1 MALYDSVIYAIVRLS
16 LWGALAVVG
25 CLDWIR
31 HRHVRSRAWQLYVLL
46 LGVTLLYLVRNTLL
60 LGVALSKGA
69 RSLSFLYL
77 LMSDVAESAWIFTL
91 LAISAGWCIIRTD
104 FGEHRA
110 VVLTIPSI
118 FVVTSIT
125 IDFILL
131 WNAGDI
137 LDVEKAYDEVDPD
150 YDPSTDPLLD
160 MSANTGLVFILCTVI
175 NSMLWMLAWFYLY
188 DTSKQE
194 LEQLKESLTGEGRE
208 DDINAARRMEEEE
221 DITVYTSAN
230 TRDNEMKTIEETV
243 SDREKLTIMRRFF
256 VGVSVYIVASI
267 LVFFLPVFL
276 PTIVNAVMLGLYD
289 VLLLVF
295 LGALM
300 WIFRQRHTNQ
310 FVPLSSSESM
320 QGGFSYV
327 YDTELGVVGG

>member
-16 LWGALAVVG
+16 LWAALAVFG

-31 HRHVRSRAWQLYVLL
+31 HRHVRSRAWQLYILL
-46 LGVTLLYLVRNTLL
+46 LGVTLLYVVRNTFL

-69 RSLSFLYL
+69 RGLEFLYL

-104 FGEHRA
+104 FGEHKM
-110 VVLTIPSI
+110 VCITIPSI

-131 WNAGDI
+131 WNSGDI
-137 LDVEKAYDEVDPD
+137 MDVEKAYDEVDQTD
-150 YDPSTDPLLD
+150 YDPSKDPLLD

-194 LEQLKESLTGEGRE
+194 LDSLKEAITGEGRE
-208 DDINAARRMEEEE
+208 DDVNMARRMEEEE

-230 TRDNEMKTIEETV
+230 TRDTEMKTIEETV

-256 VGVSVYIVASI
+256 IGVSVYIVASI

-289 VLLLVF
+289 MLLLVF

-300 WIFRQRHTNQ
+300 WIFRQRQSNQ
-310 FVPLSSSESM
+310 FVPLSGSESL

-327 YDTELGVVGG
+327 YDTELGVVG